1 MRTLIA
7 GMLLLAAAP
16 AAAQDGWDFAVTPYV
31 WLPSLTN
38 KLHTDTRFGTIES
51 STSGDDVL
59 SNLDMAFMAAFEA
72 RHGRWGLIADLLY
85 TDLSSES
92 DTPAGLVFDSVKTEI
107 KGTALS
113 GYALYRV
120 VEQPQVA
127 LDVGGGFRAYW
138 LSFDTTLE
146 PGLARIRPREFD
158 LSENWV
164 DPLLAVRGIVTFSDR
179 WSANAVLDYGGFDG
193 ENDSTWQA
201 LASVNYAIGDRW
213 TIRGGWRYLDIQKE
227 IDGFDIESELN
238 GPIIG
243 VGFHF

>member
-1 MRTLIA
+1 MRNYLA

-16 AAAQDGWDFAVTPYV
+16 AAAQDAWDFAFTPYV
-31 WLPSLTN
+31 WLPGLTN
-38 KLHTDTRFGTIES
+38 KLHTEQFGTLEAE
-51 STSGDDVL
+51 TSGEDAL

-72 RHGRWGLIADLLY
+72 RHGRWGLVADLLY
-85 TDLSSES
+85 VDLSSEA
-92 DTPAGLVFDSVKTEI
+92 DAPLGLVFDSVNSEV

-113 GYALYRV
+113 GYAFYRV

-127 LDVGGGFRAYW
+127 LDVGGGARAYW

-146 PGLARIRPREFD
+146 SDRARIRPFEFD

-164 DPLLAVRGIVTFSDR
+164 DPLIAVRGIFTFSER

-193 ENDSTWQA
+193 ENDSTFQA
-201 LASVNYAIGDRW
+201 LASVNYAFNDRW
-213 TIRGGWRYLDIQKE
+213 TVRGGWRYLDIQKE
-227 IDGFDIESELN
+227 INGLDIESELS

>member
-1 MRTLIA
+1 
-7 GMLLLAAAP
+7 MLLLAAAP
-16 AAAQDGWDFAVTPYV
+16 AAAQDGWDFAFTPYV

-51 STSGDDVL
+51 STSGEDTL
-59 SNLDMAFMAAFEA
+59 SDLDMAFMAAFEA
-72 RHGRWGLIADLLY
+72 RHGRIGLVADLLY
-85 TDLSSES
+85 VDLSSEE
-92 DTPAGLVFDSVKTEI
+92 DTPFGELFDSVKTEV

-120 VEQPQVA
+120 VEEPQVA
-127 LDVGGGFRAYW
+127 FDVGAGFRAYW

-146 PGLARIRPREFD
+146 PGTLPGRDFD

-164 DPLLAVRGIVTFSDR
+164 DPLIAVRGIVSFSDR
-179 WSANAVLDYGGFDG
+179 WSANAVVDYGGFDG
-193 ENDSTWQA
+193 ENDSTFQA
-201 LASVNYAIGDRW
+201 LASVNYAINDQW

-227 IDGFDIESELN
+227 INGLKIESELS

>member
-1 MRTLIA
+1 MRTLVA

-16 AAAQDGWDFAVTPYV
+16 AAAQDGWDFAFTPYV

-51 STSGDDVL
+51 KTSGEDTL

-72 RHGRWGLIADLLY
+72 RRGRLGLVADLLY
-85 TDLSSES
+85 VDLSSEE
-92 DTPAGLVFDSVKTEI
+92 DTPFGRLFDSVKTEV

-113 GYALYRV
+113 GYAFWRA

-127 LDVGGGFRAYW
+127 LDVGAGFRAYW

-146 PGLARIRPREFD
+146 PGTLPGRDFD

-164 DPLLAVRGIVTFSDR
+164 DPLIAVRGIVSFNDR
-179 WSANAVLDYGGFDG
+179 WSANAVVDYGGFDG
-193 ENDSTWQA
+193 ENDSTFQA
-201 LASVNYAIGDRW
+201 LASVNYAFNDTW
-213 TIRGGWRYLDIQKE
+213 TLRGGWRYLDIQKE
-227 IDGFDIESELN
+227 INGLDIESELS